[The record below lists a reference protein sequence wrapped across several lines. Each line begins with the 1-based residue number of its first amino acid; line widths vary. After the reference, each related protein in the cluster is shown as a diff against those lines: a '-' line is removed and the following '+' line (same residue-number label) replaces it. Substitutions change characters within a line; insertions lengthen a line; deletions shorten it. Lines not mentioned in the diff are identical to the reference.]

1 MTLPSRSVAV
11 ALSFL
16 LAAAAAADVPKPPD
30 NVSRYRQ
37 AVYQMRS
44 GNVRVKD
51 DPKNR
56 EAIKMVAQYLAFT
69 ICTPPYNGEPTPS
82 SDKTPIG
89 VKREMS
95 EIMSDAASLSD
106 IYSGTTAKPGQ
117 EQIEFADEFGKAIAE
132 ASGTVLA
139 QSKKPIERIN
149 AVRLMSIA
157 ARIPGPS
164 LFDPLLAI
172 VNNPK
177 GSDAEKLYAF
187 QGLRNLLEQSDM
199 NDPTRHIIGGTAG
212 NPKLAEI
219 GKAIEA
225 YVMQKRTPKD
235 EKETA
240 VIQFVRRDAVAALA
254 RFKDGVIRKPN
265 RELLF
270 RPAWAMARVM
280 EMDPSV
286 SPGFTIQERMEA
298 AIGLALMKID
308 PDMNLDVAAPS
319 MGGVLLWAAREA
331 NVDNDRAS
339 GSGTQPV
346 VPWKL
351 TAARWSYALSVW
363 RENART
369 LPAGR
374 YPNAIRDIA
383 NAGIG
388 LLTVLEQQGASGR
401 TAAGVQDVE
410 NWMKN
415 NPPKAWAEMKPATL
429 FKDDPNSVIPFPR
442 AADPK
447 LTTPAVPKGTD
458 PKDPKK
464 AADPK
469 KGTTPPP
476 PVKKPK

>member
-1 MTLPSRSVAV
+1 MTLPSRSVAI

-30 NVSRYRQ
+30 ISRGGLKNT
-37 AVYQMRS
+37 VYQMRS
-44 GNVRVKD
+44 GNIRVKD

-56 EAIKMVAQYLAFT
+56 EMLKTFAQYLAFT
-69 ICTPPYNGEPTPS
+69 ICTPPYNGEPVPT
-82 SDKTPIG
+82 SDKTPLG
-89 VKREMS
+89 VKRDMT
-95 EIMSDAASLSD
+95 EIMDDALRASD

-149 AVRLMSIA
+149 AVRLMAVA

-164 LFDPLLAI
+164 LFDPLLA
-172 VNNPK
+172 VVKDPK

-187 QGLRNLLEQSDM
+187 QGLRNLLEQTDV

-212 NPKLAEI
+212 NPKLAEV
-219 GKAIEA
+219 GKALED

-240 VIQFVRRDAVAALA
+240 VIQFVRREAVAALS

-270 RPAWAMARVM
+270 RPAWAVARVI
-280 EMDPSV
+280 EMDPAAA
-286 SPGFTIQERMEA
+286 PTFTIQERMEA
-298 AIGLALMKID
+298 AIGLASMKID

-331 NVDNDRAS
+331 NVDNERAS
-339 GSGTQPV
+339 GSGTLPV
-346 VPWKL
+346 VQWRL
-351 TAARWSYALSVW
+351 MAARWSYALSVW
-363 RENART
+363 RENAKS

-374 YPNAIRDIA
+374 YPNAIREIA
-383 NAGIG
+383 AAGID
-388 LLTVLEQQGASGR
+388 LLTALEKEGASGK
-401 TAAGVQDVE
+401 TAAGAGAVE
-410 NWMKN
+410 GWMKN

-429 FKDDPNSVIPFPR
+429 FKDDPSSVIPFPR

-458 PKDPKK
+458 PKK

-469 KGTTPPP
+469 KGPP